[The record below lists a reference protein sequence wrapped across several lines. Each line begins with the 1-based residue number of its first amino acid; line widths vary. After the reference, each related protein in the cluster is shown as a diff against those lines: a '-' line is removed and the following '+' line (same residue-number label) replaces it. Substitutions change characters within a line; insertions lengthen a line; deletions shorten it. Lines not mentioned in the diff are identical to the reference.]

1 MLRCLMKSKLHRV
14 TITETNLNYVGSLT
28 IDAELMEA
36 ADIVPNE
43 KVQVVNVNNGNRFE
57 TYVIPGERGS
67 RIIGVNGAAARLAQ
81 PGDRAIIISYALF
94 DERELRDFLPTV
106 VFVDEDNEIISVERR
121 EIHGTT
127 VLP

>member
-28 IDAELMEA
+28 VDAELMEA
-36 ADIVPNE
+36 ADIIPNE
-43 KVQVVNVNNGNRFE
+43 KVQIVDINNGNRFE

-67 RIIGVNGAAARLAQ
+67 RTIGVNGAAARLAQ
-81 PGDRAIIISYALF
+81 PGDRAIIISYALV
-94 DERELRDFLPTV
+94 DERELKDFLPTI
-106 VFVDEDNEIISVERR
+106 VFVDERNEIIGVERQ
-121 EIHGTT
+121 EVHGTT